1 MANRVFPYIKTAAPT
16 VNDDTGDG
24 YKVGDMWL
32 DTTND
37 ITYQAIDVTLGAAVW
52 IKYLG
57 RMATS
62 RLIGRTTAS
71 TGNWEEITVGSGLSL
86 SAGSLTATGGSGGDK
101 YPMEF
106 RLSLET
112 GVPVSTSDQTAKTT
126 IYCTPYKGNQIAL
139 YDGVSAWTTYTSA
152 QFSLALG
159 TLTSGL
165 PYDVFCYNNSGT
177 PTLEFLAWTNGTTRA
192 TALTTQD
199 GIYVKS
205 GATTRRY
212 IGTFYT
218 TSTTTTEDSDTHRYI
233 YNYYNRVNRRVYK
246 HPTTAH
252 TYATAAWRYWNNDT
266 SNKVEFIIG
275 LLEDSITM
283 QAQGDLDPSA
293 AGVVGILAAGLNTTS
308 GAGQPVFRNDNAETV
323 VAATIGMGIPS
334 LGYNYLALLEYS
346 SGATMNFNFGEV
358 AAILSM

>member
-52 IKYLG
+52 
-57 RMATS
+57 
-62 RLIGRTTAS
+62 
-71 TGNWEEITVGSGLSL
+71 LSL
-86 SAGSLTATGGSGGDK
+86 SAGGDK

-106 RLSLET
+106 RLTLES
-112 GVPVSTSDQTAKTT
+112 GVPVSASDQTAKTT
-126 IYCTPYKGNQIAL
+126 MYCTPYKGNQIAL

-159 TLTSGL
+159 TLTSGKN
-165 PYDVFCYNNSGT
+165 YDVFCYNNSGT
-177 PTLEFLAWTNGTTRA
+177 PTLEFTGWTNDTTRA

-199 GIYVKS
+199 GVYVKS

-212 IGTFYT
+212 LGTFRT
-218 TSTTTTEDSDTHRYI
+218 TATTTTEDSDTKRFV
-233 YNYYNRVNRRVYK
+233 YNYYNRVNRRVYI
-246 HPTTAH
+246 HPTGAH
-252 TYATAAWRYWNNDT
+252 TYTTAAWRYWNNDST
-266 SNKVEFIIG
+266 NKVEFIIG
-275 LLEDSITM
+275 VLEDAITM
-283 QAQGDLDPSA
+283 QAQGDLNPSA
-293 AGVVGILAAGLNTTS
+293 AGVTGILAVGLNTTD
-308 GAGQPVFRNDNAETV
+308 GAGQPTFRNDNAETV
-323 VAATIGMGIPS
+323 VAATLGMGFPS
-334 LGYNYLALLEYS
+334 LGYNYLAFLEYT

-358 AAILSM
+358 AAILVM